1 MLPSAPKT
9 FGRLTEVLASA
20 YASVGGSKQ
29 NNLGFKK
36 AQKSVVILVDGLGV
50 SNIRFQPGHAPF
62 LNSQLNKSSTIEC
75 AFPSTTAAS
84 ITSFATGSFAG
95 KHPIIGYQVFD
106 RTLNQPVNLLT
117 GWSTE
122 FLPERQFETTVS
134 KLANI
139 EGIDFVFCGPG
150 EYENSGFTQAT
161 MPDGQ
166 FEAAKTIEE
175 RFSRVKGLLM
185 RPGRQLVYLYIPE
198 LDQLA
203 HAHGAQSARW
213 LNKLEEIDGLVKSFV
228 RGLPAQVG
236 CLLTADHGIIDIE
249 HEAHRFL
256 DEIELSGLIF
266 AGGDPRVSF
275 LYFNSHI
282 SDAEAEQNIRLLEEA
297 VGDCAYVAKA
307 EEVIRAGWYG
317 PEVSDE
323 ARGLMP
329 DLFIIAKTRVA
340 FYHRAFA
347 KTKSMQMVGQHG
359 SISSEETKIPLLRF
373 GAYSQ

>member
-9 FGRLTEVLASA
+9 FGRLTEVLVSA

-29 NNLGFKK
+29 NTLGLKK
-36 AQKSVVILVDGLGV
+36 AQKAVVILVDGLGA

-62 LNSQLNKSSTIEC
+62 LNSQLGKSSTIEC

-84 ITSFATGSFAG
+84 ITSFATGSAAG

-106 RTLNQPVNLLT
+106 RALNQPVNLLT
-117 GWSTE
+117 GWSTS
-122 FLPERQFETTVS
+122 FKPERQTEPTVS
-134 KLANI
+134 QLAAN

-161 MPDGQ
+161 MPGASYL
-166 FEAAKTIEE
+166 AAKSIEE
-175 RFSRVKGLLM
+175 RFVRVANLLK
-185 RPGRQLVYLYIPE
+185 RPGRQVVYLYIPE

-203 HAHGAQSARW
+203 HSQGSQSHSW
-213 LNKLEEIDGLVKSFV
+213 LNKLEELDAHVRSFV
-228 RGLPAQVG
+228 KDLPAQVG
-236 CLLTADHGIIDIE
+236 CLLTADHGVVDVG

-256 DEIELSGLIF
+256 DEIELSDLIF

-275 LYFNSHI
+275 LYFDESI
-282 SDAEAEQNIRLLEEA
+282 SSANIEKNVKLLENA
-297 VGDCAYVAKA
+297 LSDCAYIARKQ
-307 EEVIRAGWYG
+307 EVVDAGWYG
-317 PEVSDE
+317 PVVSDE
-323 ARGLMP
+323 ARKLMP
-329 DLFIIAKTRVA
+329 DVFIVAKTKVA

-359 SISSEETKIPLLRF
+359 SISSEETKIPLLKF
-373 GAYSQ
+373 GVFAQ